1 MSKERQFMI
10 KIEITNSFCKNEVVS
25 EMISR
30 VVLAIALGVIMLI
43 GSIFK
48 EKDITFFIVILI
60 TVLLII
66 FLGIILL
73 LLKKSAI
80 LRKEFYIVEDVLIHV
95 FENSRHRST
104 KGQTSYNYCARFSKN
119 GEYKIAFYSKDG
131 AGASRGDYGI
141 VRNSEPGDKIYLVM
155 SNKNKILQCYNAK
168 DYTISEEEFE
178 LRDGKYY
185 LKGNMG

>member
-1 MSKERQFMI
+1 MI
-10 KIEITNSFCKNEVVS
+10 KIEITNSFCKDEVVS

-95 FENSRHRST
+95 FK
-104 KGQTSYNYCARFSKN
+104 KGKYHSMKGGYTTQFYIAKFSKN

-131 AGASRGDYGI
+131 AGASKGDYGI
-141 VRNSEPGDKIYLVM
+141 VRNSEPGDKVYLVM

-168 DYTISEEEFE
+168 DYTISEDDFE

-185 LKGNMG
+185 LWGSKMADPVE